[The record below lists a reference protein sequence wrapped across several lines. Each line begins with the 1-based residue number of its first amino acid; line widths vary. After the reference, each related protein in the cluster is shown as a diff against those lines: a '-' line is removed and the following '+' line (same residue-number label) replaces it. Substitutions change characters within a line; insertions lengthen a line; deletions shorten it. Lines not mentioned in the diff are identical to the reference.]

1 MVKRNW
7 KTLRILLRGGWAV
20 LGAYFKWMIRY
31 SRHPERYSLEE
42 RYNAVRKLVFRVVG
56 PLGIQWD
63 GENEKIVSTTEPCL
77 FVSNHT
83 SALDPLFLIIA
94 SPNLLNS
101 SRRSKRRK
109 CPSLD
114 AFLKF

>member
-20 LGAYFKWMIRY
+20 LSAYFKWMIRY

-63 GENEKIVSTTEPCL
+63 GENEKISPPRWPAVS
-77 FVSNHT
+77 
-83 SALDPLFLIIA
+83 A
-94 SPNLLNS
+94 SQRGFYKGFQL
-101 SRRSKRRK
+101 
-109 CPSLD
+109 
-114 AFLKF
+114 